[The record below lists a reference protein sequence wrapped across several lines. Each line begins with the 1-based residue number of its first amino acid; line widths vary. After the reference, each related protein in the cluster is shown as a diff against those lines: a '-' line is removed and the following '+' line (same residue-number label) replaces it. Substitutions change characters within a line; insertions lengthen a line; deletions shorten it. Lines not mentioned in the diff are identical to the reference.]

1 MRPLQRARD
10 VSLANLLDQS
20 FLGRDVPVFSLQIVG
35 RLASPDIQ
43 DLIDSLKK
51 HFVAIGVEIA
61 KQFGVRQKSAGTDPK
76 NETSVQHVIE
86 HGDAGRESGWMSVRH
101 IDRAGSQSNLFS
113 RRRYPGD

>member
-35 RLASPDIQ
+35 RLAGPDIQ

-51 HFVAIGVEIA
+51 HFAAIGVEIA
-61 KQFGVRQKSAGTDPK
+61 KQFRVRQKSAGTDPK
-76 NETSVQHVIE
+76 NKPSVQHVIE
-86 HGDAGRESGWMSVRH
+86 HGDAGRESGWMGVLP
-101 IDRAGSQSNLFS
+101 IERAGSPANVF
-113 RRRYPGD
+113 